1 MRKEKNTKYK
11 RSRSNQG
18 DKSENGYARNL
29 INKTCE
35 THRIS
40 RVTFLIQSSVQA
52 GKKVSPRLEKIQVA
66 TDEIGAQPIERAS
79 RDL

>member
-18 DKSENGYARNL
+18 DKSDL
-29 INKTCE
+29 KNKTCE